1 MPLWILVISY
11 WLHMAAT
18 LVWIGGLFFQAVII
32 PISFSSLI
40 LDITQRA
47 KLLESIRKRFEPVAW
62 LSLFILIGT
71 GLIQMTANPQYVG
84 ILSIGNRWASALL
97 AKHISIALMVVVAV
111 SQTWII
117 QPRINRLMLELA
129 QSKGNPDDME
139 PLIKRQKVL
148 TQINFILALVV
159 LGFTAVARS
168 S

>member
-1 MPLWILVISY
+1 
-11 WLHMAAT
+11 
-18 LVWIGGLFFQAVII
+18 
-32 PISFSSLI
+32 
-40 LDITQRA
+40 
-47 KLLESIRKRFEPVAW
+47 
-62 LSLFILIGT
+62 
-71 GLIQMTANPQYVG
+71 
-84 ILSIGNRWASALL
+84 
-97 AKHISIALMVVVAV
+97 MVVVAV